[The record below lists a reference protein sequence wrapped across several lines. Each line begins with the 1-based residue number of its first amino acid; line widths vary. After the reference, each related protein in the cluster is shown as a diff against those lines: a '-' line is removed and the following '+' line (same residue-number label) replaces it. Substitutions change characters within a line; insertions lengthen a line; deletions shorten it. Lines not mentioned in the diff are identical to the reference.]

1 MAKRTGTAIEHS
13 PRAARTARPAEG
25 RDEWE
30 AAWIVSESLG
40 GIPRRRGGPGHDYD
54 IEVGLRLVALE
65 VTKSAPQERNA
76 LNAAIRRLHER
87 EITCTTTHWQLT
99 IPDAR
104 EGYPGPPLHPI
115 FDEAPPHLRL
125 LEEHGVWGFGPGHE
139 WQCLEA
145 PEAVQACIAEL
156 FALGLISGNSVGPLM
171 PKDRPLLLVGTRG
184 EGSILD
190 ANDVNNCVERAAA
203 RKARQLLA
211 ATHADERHLFVVVE
225 CTDYAASAA
234 LTAGLRLPDRP
245 PKVPVGIDTVWVG
258 AWMPR
263 AVYGCDISPI
273 WQVRPPDPWVRV
285 QVHNPHAYAAHLGDD
300 AVLSAEE
307 EGYEVVRQTLNE
319 HAQRIRGML
328 FGSRSVFGG

>member
-184 EGSILD
+184 EGSMPPPTR
-190 ANDVNNCVERAAA
+190 CRSRRA
-203 RKARQLLA
+203 LS
-211 ATHADERHLFVVVE
+211 VV
-225 CTDYAASAA
+225 DR
-234 LTAGLRLPDRP
+234 AG
-245 PKVPVGIDTVWVG
+245 
-258 AWMPR
+258 
-263 AVYGCDISPI
+263 
-273 WQVRPPDPWVRV
+273 
-285 QVHNPHAYAAHLGDD
+285 
-300 AVLSAEE
+300 
-307 EGYEVVRQTLNE
+307 EGR
-319 HAQRIRGML
+319 R
-328 FGSRSVFGG
+328 

>member
-1 MAKRTGTAIEHS
+1 LVQPLRINTQNRVSISAKASFDRTSNT
-13 PRAARTARPAEG
+13 
-25 RDEWE
+25 
-30 AAWIVSESLG
+30 SLISG
-40 GIPRRRGGPGHDYD
+40 CCNDRLNSRIPRRRGGPGHDYD

-184 EGSILD
+184 EGSMPPPTR
-190 ANDVNNCVERAAA
+190 CRSRRA
-203 RKARQLLA
+203 LS
-211 ATHADERHLFVVVE
+211 VV
-225 CTDYAASAA
+225 DR
-234 LTAGLRLPDRP
+234 AG
-245 PKVPVGIDTVWVG
+245 
-258 AWMPR
+258 
-263 AVYGCDISPI
+263 
-273 WQVRPPDPWVRV
+273 
-285 QVHNPHAYAAHLGDD
+285 
-300 AVLSAEE
+300 
-307 EGYEVVRQTLNE
+307 EGR
-319 HAQRIRGML
+319 R
-328 FGSRSVFGG
+328 